1 MKDLLHEKNN
11 AYISTRALLL
21 KMHTY
26 ITKEIIHE

>member
-11 AYISTRALLL
+11 AYITRALLL